1 MKIRENV
8 VRCKV
13 MEETTNGAK
22 EEKIIYEY
30 NKYPKNVRQIGVPL
44 PGQKIYLEDYVI
56 TYLKQCFVH
65 AQEPVVVLL
74 LGKYGEQE
82 AKEAVF
88 LYGAMILEEEG
99 VLEKGGIEQETWDQV
114 HQSIAENFPEAQVL
128 GWACGVP
135 MWSSNVDSQV
145 RRLQKKEFAREN
157 RTLFLWDLSEKEEK
171 IFLWQRSML
180 KEMSGY
186 YVYFEKNPQMQNFML
201 DSTEPESID
210 GDYKDT
216 VTVSMRHVIEEKE
229 EHKKNMQ
236 LLAYCGAVAA
246 GIALLFGVHTMLD
259 STARIRKME
268 QTVDTL
274 TEYVGKQ
281 QEDVAAMSRQAQNTE
296 DTVKEIPRQSAK
308 AAQTTDTSSRR
319 KTTEQAGENT
329 GEDAKQGD
337 ENAGATA
344 EKGGKND
351 SSTSIQL
358 DGTTNAEAGTMQ
370 SSADKQDKEE
380 TDTKTSPENGTD
392 QKRIGAGKSAAGTES
407 KQSAGS
413 RVKKTSTG
421 SGTQSYIVR
430 KGDTLS
436 QIVWRQYHD
445 LSYEKK
451 IKKANGLKDADA
463 IYEGQCIVLPDY
475 K

>member
-1 MKIRENV
+1 
-8 VRCKV
+8 

-22 EEKIIYEY
+22 EEKNIYEY

-88 LYGAMILEEEG
+88 LYGAMALEEEKI
-99 VLEKGGIEQETWDQV
+99 LEKGGIEQETWDQV

-296 DTVKEIPRQSAK
+296 DTVKEIPRQSAESV
-308 AAQTTDTSSRR
+308 QTTDASSRR
-319 KTTEQAGENT
+319 KTTEQAGE
-329 GEDAKQGD
+329 AVQQGD
-337 ENAGATA
+337 ENAGIA
-344 EKGGKND
+344 
-351 SSTSIQL
+351 
-358 DGTTNAEAGTMQ
+358 Q
-370 SSADKQDKEE
+370 SGADKQDKEE
-380 TDTKTSPENGTD
+380 IDKKTSPENGTD
-392 QKRIGAGKSAAGTES
+392 QKPTGAGKSAAGTES

-413 RVKKTSTG
+413 RAKKTSIG

-463 IYEGQCIVLPDY
+463 IYEGQCIVLPV
-475 K
+475 

>member
-1 MKIRENV
+1 
-8 VRCKV
+8 

-22 EEKIIYEY
+22 EEKNIYEY

-88 LYGAMILEEEG
+88 LYGAMALEEEKI
-99 VLEKGGIEQETWDQV
+99 LEKGGIEQETWDQV

-281 QEDVAAMSRQAQNTE
+281 QEDVDAMSRQAQNTE
-296 DTVKEIPRQSAK
+296 DTVKEIPRQSAESV
-308 AAQTTDTSSRR
+308 QTTDASSRR
-319 KTTEQAGENT
+319 KTTEQAGE
-329 GEDAKQGD
+329 AVQQGD
-337 ENAGATA
+337 ENAGIA
-344 EKGGKND
+344 
-351 SSTSIQL
+351 
-358 DGTTNAEAGTMQ
+358 Q
-370 SSADKQDKEE
+370 SGADKQDKEE
-380 TDTKTSPENGTD
+380 IDTKTSPENGTD
-392 QKRIGAGKSAAGTES
+392 QKQKPTGAGKSVAGTES
-407 KQSAGS
+407 KQPAGS
-413 RVKKTSTG
+413 RAKKTSIG

>member
-22 EEKIIYEY
+22 EEKNIYEY

-88 LYGAMILEEEG
+88 LYGAMALEEEKI
-99 VLEKGGIEQETWDQV
+99 LEKGGIEQETWDQV

-296 DTVKEIPRQSAK
+296 DTVKEIPRQSAESV
-308 AAQTTDTSSRR
+308 QTTDASSRR
-319 KTTEQAGENT
+319 KTTEQAGEVVQ
-329 GEDAKQGD
+329 QGD
-337 ENAGATA
+337 ENAGTA
-344 EKGGKND
+344 
-351 SSTSIQL
+351 
-358 DGTTNAEAGTMQ
+358 Q
-370 SSADKQDKEE
+370 SGADKRDKEE
-380 TDTKTSPENGTD
+380 IDTKTSPENGTD
-392 QKRIGAGKSAAGTES
+392 QKPTGAGKSAAGTES

-413 RVKKTSTG
+413 RAKKTSIG

>member
-22 EEKIIYEY
+22 EEKNIYEY

-88 LYGAMILEEEG
+88 LYGAMALEEEKI
-99 VLEKGGIEQETWDQV
+99 LEKGGIEQETWDQV

-296 DTVKEIPRQSAK
+296 DTVKEIPRQSAESV
-308 AAQTTDTSSRR
+308 QTTDASSRR
-319 KTTEQAGENT
+319 KTTEQAGE
-329 GEDAKQGD
+329 AVQQGD
-337 ENAGATA
+337 ENAGIA
-344 EKGGKND
+344 
-351 SSTSIQL
+351 
-358 DGTTNAEAGTMQ
+358 Q
-370 SSADKQDKEE
+370 SGADKQDKEE
-380 TDTKTSPENGTD
+380 IDTKTSPENGTD
-392 QKRIGAGKSAAGTES
+392 QKQKPTGAGKSAAGTES

-413 RVKKTSTG
+413 RAKKTSIG

>member
-88 LYGAMILEEEG
+88 LYGAMALEEEKI
-99 VLEKGGIEQETWDQV
+99 LEKGGIEQETWDQV

-296 DTVKEIPRQSAK
+296 DTVKEIPRQSAESV
-308 AAQTTDTSSRR
+308 QTTDASSRR
-319 KTTEQAGENT
+319 KTTEQAGEVVQ
-329 GEDAKQGD
+329 QGD
-337 ENAGATA
+337 ENAGTA
-344 EKGGKND
+344 
-351 SSTSIQL
+351 
-358 DGTTNAEAGTMQ
+358 Q
-370 SSADKQDKEE
+370 SGADKRDKEE
-380 TDTKTSPENGTD
+380 IDTKTSPENGTD
-392 QKRIGAGKSAAGTES
+392 QKPTGAGKSAAGTES

-413 RVKKTSTG
+413 RAKKTSIG
-421 SGTQSYIVR
+421 SGMQSYIVR

>member
-1 MKIRENV
+1 
-8 VRCKV
+8 

-22 EEKIIYEY
+22 EEKNIYEY

-88 LYGAMILEEEG
+88 LYGAMALEEEKI
-99 VLEKGGIEQETWDQV
+99 LEKGGIEQETWDQV

-296 DTVKEIPRQSAK
+296 DTVKEIPRQSAESV
-308 AAQTTDTSSRR
+308 QTTDASSRR
-319 KTTEQAGENT
+319 KTTEQAGE
-329 GEDAKQGD
+329 AVQQGD
-337 ENAGATA
+337 ENAGA
-344 EKGGKND
+344 
-351 SSTSIQL
+351 
-358 DGTTNAEAGTMQ
+358 
-370 SSADKQDKEE
+370 DKQDKEE
-380 TDTKTSPENGTD
+380 IDTKTSPENGTD
-392 QKRIGAGKSAAGTES
+392 QKPTGAGKSAAGTES

-413 RVKKTSTG
+413 RAKKTSIG